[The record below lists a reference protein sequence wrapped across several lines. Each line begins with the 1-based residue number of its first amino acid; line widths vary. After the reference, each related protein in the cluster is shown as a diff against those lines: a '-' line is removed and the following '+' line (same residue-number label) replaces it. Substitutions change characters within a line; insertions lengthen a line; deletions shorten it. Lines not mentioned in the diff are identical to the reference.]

1 MSNPLLESHDLPPFD
16 RILPEHVAPA
26 IDTILAENRAAIA
39 VLAAAPAT
47 WEGVPAV
54 LEQLQDR
61 LDQAWSPVSHL
72 NAVMNSEAWREA
84 YNSTLPKLAAYGTEL
99 GQNDSLFAVY
109 EALEQSPDF
118 AGFSQAQQQSIRHA
132 LRDFRLS
139 GIGLPADRKKR
150 FADIQEK
157 FAELNSGFADHVLD
171 ATQAWELCLEDDSR
185 LGGLP
190 DSAKGLLAALAQQKE
205 KSGYRITL
213 DFPSYLAVMTHA
225 QDRALREVV
234 YTAFVTRASDQG
246 PQAGQF
252 DNSALMVEILQ
263 NRQETAAL
271 LGYASYA
278 EVSLVPKMAEHPQE
292 VITFLSDLAVR
303 TRPGAE
309 KELAELREFARDELG
324 ITDLQPWDV
333 THASEKLKEKK
344 YSISQEQLRPYFPA
358 PKVISGM
365 LRIAETLYGLQIR
378 ERHDMQLW
386 HDDVTYYEILENDE
400 LIASFYLDPYARANK
415 RGGAWMADCRVRRRR
430 PDGSLQKPVAFLT
443 CNFNPPVDGQP
454 ALLTHDEVTTLF
466 HEFGHGLHHMLT
478 RIEVAAVSGINGVAW
493 DAVELPSQF
502 HENWCWEPRA
512 LELISGHV
520 ETGEPLPENL
530 LDKMLA
536 AKNFQSGL
544 MMLRQL
550 EFALFDMEL
559 HQRTT
564 FDANTVQEVLDD
576 VRARVAVLVPP
587 AFNRFQHG
595 FSHIFAGG
603 YAAGY
608 YSYKWA
614 EVLSADAFSRFEEEG
629 VMNPVTGHNFRE
641 TILAQ
646 GGSRPAQEL
655 FAEFRGRAPTVD
667 ALLRHSGL

>member
-1 MSNPLLESHDLPPFD
+1 MSNPLLESYTLPPFD
-16 RILPEHVAPA
+16 RLLPEHVVPG

-39 VLAAAPAT
+39 ELGSAPAT
-47 WEGVPAV
+47 WEAVPAV

-61 LDQAWSPVSHL
+61 LDHAWAPVSHL

-84 YNSTLPKLAAYGTEL
+84 YNGTLPKLAAYSTEL
-99 GQNDSLFAVY
+99 GQNEALFTVY
-109 EALEQSPDF
+109 EALEKSRGFADF
-118 AGFSQAQQQSIRHA
+118 NQAQQQSIRYA

-139 GIGLPADRKKR
+139 GIGLPADKKKR

-157 FAELNSGFADHVLD
+157 FAELSSGFADSVLD
-171 ATQAWELCLEDDSR
+171 ATQAWGLCLDDDSR

-190 DSAKGLLAALAQQKE
+190 DSAKGLLAALAQQKDQ
-205 KSGYRITL
+205 SGYRITL
-213 DFPSYLAVMTHA
+213 DAPSYLAIMMHA
-225 QDRALREVV
+225 EDRGLREAV
-234 YTAFVTRASDQG
+234 YIAYVTRASDQG
-246 PQAGQF
+246 PQAGRF
-252 DNSALMVEILQ
+252 DNSARMVEILR
-263 NRQETAAL
+263 NRQEMAAL
-271 LGYASYA
+271 LGYANYA
-278 EVSLVPKMAEHPQE
+278 EVSLVPKMAETPRQ
-292 VITFLSDLAVR
+292 VIDFLNDLALR
-303 TRPGAE
+303 TRSGAE
-309 KELAELREFARDELG
+309 RELAELRAFARDELG
-324 ITDLQPWDV
+324 LVELQSWDV
-333 THASEKLKEKK
+333 AFASEKLKEKK
-344 YSISQEQLRPYFPA
+344 YAISQEQLRPYFPA
-358 PKVISGM
+358 PKVINGM
-365 LRIAETLYGLQIR
+365 LKIAEILYGLEIH
-378 ERHDMQLW
+378 ERHDINVW
-386 HDDVTYYEILENDE
+386 HDDVTYYEISEHGE
-400 LIASFYLDPYARANK
+400 VVASFYLDPYARENK
-415 RGGAWMADCRVRRRR
+415 RGGAWMADCRVRRRGA
-430 PDGSLQKPVAFLT
+430 DGKLQKPVAFLT
-443 CNFNPPVDGQP
+443 CNFSPPVDGKP

-520 ETGEPLPENL
+520 ETGAPLPEDL

-544 MMLRQL
+544 TMLRQL

-559 HQRTT
+559 HQRTE
-564 FDANTVQEVLDD
+564 FGPDTVQQVLDS
-576 VRARVAVLVPP
+576 VRARVTVLTPP

-629 VMNPVTGHNFRE
+629 VMNPETGRHFRE

-655 FAEFRGRAPTVD
+655 FAEFRGRAPAVD
-667 ALLRHSGL
+667 ALMRHSGL

>member
-1 MSNPLLESHDLPPFD
+1 MSNPLLESYTLPPFD
-16 RILPEHVAPA
+16 RLLPEHVVPGIDA
-26 IDTILAENRAAIA
+26 ILTENRAAIA
-39 VLAAAPAT
+39 KLGSAPAT
-47 WEGVPAV
+47 WEAVPAV

-61 LDQAWSPVSHL
+61 LDHAWAPVSHL

-84 YNSTLPKLAAYGTEL
+84 YNGTLPKLAAYSTEL
-99 GQNDSLFAVY
+99 GQNEALFTVY
-109 EALEQSPDF
+109 EALEKSRGFADF
-118 AGFSQAQQQSIRHA
+118 NQAQQQSIRYA

-139 GIGLPADRKKR
+139 GIGLPADKKKR

-157 FAELNSGFADHVLD
+157 FAELSSGFADSVLD
-171 ATQAWELCLEDDSR
+171 ATQAWELCLDDDSR

-190 DSAKGLLAALAQQKE
+190 DSAKGLLAALAQQKDQ
-205 KSGYRITL
+205 SGYRITL
-213 DFPSYLAVMTHA
+213 DAPSYLAIMMHA
-225 QDRALREVV
+225 EDRGLREAV
-234 YTAFVTRASDQG
+234 YTAYVTRASDQG
-246 PQAGQF
+246 PQAGRF
-252 DNSALMVEILQ
+252 DNSARMVEILR
-263 NRQETAAL
+263 NRQEMAAL
-271 LGYASYA
+271 LGYANYA
-278 EVSLVPKMAEHPQE
+278 EVSLVPKMAETPRQ
-292 VITFLSDLAVR
+292 VIDFLNDLALR
-303 TRPGAE
+303 TRSGAE
-309 KELAELREFARDELG
+309 RELAELRAFARDELG
-324 ITDLQPWDV
+324 LVELQSWDV
-333 THASEKLKEKK
+333 AFASEKLKEKK
-344 YSISQEQLRPYFPA
+344 YAISQEQLRPYFPA
-358 PKVISGM
+358 PKVINGM
-365 LRIAETLYGLQIR
+365 LKIAEILYGLEIH
-378 ERHDMQLW
+378 ERHDINVW
-386 HDDVTYYEILENDE
+386 HDDVTYYEISEHGE
-400 LIASFYLDPYARANK
+400 VVASFYLDPYARENK
-415 RGGAWMADCRVRRRR
+415 RGGAWMADCRVRRRGA
-430 PDGSLQKPVAFLT
+430 DGKLQKPVAFLT
-443 CNFNPPVDGQP
+443 CNFSPPVDGKP

-520 ETGEPLPENL
+520 ETGAPLPEDL

-544 MMLRQL
+544 TMLRQL

-559 HQRTT
+559 HQRTE
-564 FDANTVQEVLDD
+564 FGPDTVQQVLDS
-576 VRARVAVLVPP
+576 VRARVTVLTPP

-629 VMNPVTGHNFRE
+629 VMNPETGRHFRE

-655 FAEFRGRAPTVD
+655 FAEFRGRAPAVD
-667 ALLRHSGL
+667 ALMRHSGL

>member
-1 MSNPLLESHDLPPFD
+1 
-16 RILPEHVAPA
+16 
-26 IDTILAENRAAIA
+26 IA
-39 VLAAAPAT
+39 KLGSAPAT
-47 WEGVPAV
+47 WEAVPAV

-61 LDQAWSPVSHL
+61 LDHAWAPVSHL

-84 YNSTLPKLAAYGTEL
+84 YNGTLPKLAAYSTEL
-99 GQNDSLFAVY
+99 GQNEALFTVY
-109 EALEQSPDF
+109 EALEKSRGFADF
-118 AGFSQAQQQSIRHA
+118 NQAQQQSIRYA

-139 GIGLPADRKKR
+139 GIGLPADKKKR

-157 FAELNSGFADHVLD
+157 FAELSSGFADSVLD
-171 ATQAWELCLEDDSR
+171 ATQAWGLCLDDDSR

-190 DSAKGLLAALAQQKE
+190 DSAKGLLAALAQQKDQ
-205 KSGYRITL
+205 SGYRITL
-213 DFPSYLAVMTHA
+213 DAPSYLAIMMHA
-225 QDRALREVV
+225 EDRGLREAV
-234 YTAFVTRASDQG
+234 YTAYVTRASDQG
-246 PQAGQF
+246 PQAGRF
-252 DNSALMVEILQ
+252 DNSARMVEILR
-263 NRQETAAL
+263 NRQEMAAL
-271 LGYASYA
+271 LGYANYA
-278 EVSLVPKMAEHPQE
+278 EVSLVPKMAETPRQ
-292 VITFLSDLAVR
+292 VIDFLNDLALR
-303 TRPGAE
+303 TRSGAE
-309 KELAELREFARDELG
+309 RELAELRAFARDELG
-324 ITDLQPWDV
+324 LVELQSWDV
-333 THASEKLKEKK
+333 AFASEKLKEKK
-344 YSISQEQLRPYFPA
+344 YAISQEQLRPYFPA
-358 PKVISGM
+358 PKVINGM
-365 LRIAETLYGLQIR
+365 LKIAEILYGLEIH
-378 ERHDMQLW
+378 ERHDINVW
-386 HDDVTYYEILENDE
+386 HDDVTYYEISEHGE
-400 LIASFYLDPYARANK
+400 VVASFYLDPYARENK
-415 RGGAWMADCRVRRRR
+415 RGGAWMADCRVRRRGA
-430 PDGSLQKPVAFLT
+430 DGKLQKPVAFLT
-443 CNFNPPVDGQP
+443 CNFSPPVDGKP

-520 ETGEPLPENL
+520 ETGAPLPEDL

-544 MMLRQL
+544 TMLRQL

-559 HQRTT
+559 HQRTE
-564 FDANTVQEVLDD
+564 FGPDTVQQVLDS
-576 VRARVAVLVPP
+576 VRARVTVLTPP

-629 VMNPVTGHNFRE
+629 VMNPETGRHFRE

-655 FAEFRGRAPTVD
+655 FAEFRGRAPAVD
-667 ALLRHSGL
+667 ALMRHSGL

>member
-1 MSNPLLESHDLPPFD
+1 MSNPLLESYTLPPFD
-16 RILPEHVAPA
+16 RLLPEHVVPGIDA
-26 IDTILAENRAAIA
+26 ILTENRAAIA
-39 VLAAAPAT
+39 KLGSAPAT
-47 WEGVPAV
+47 WEAVPAV

-61 LDQAWSPVSHL
+61 LDHAWAPVSHL

-84 YNSTLPKLAAYGTEL
+84 YNGTLPKLAAYSTEL
-99 GQNDSLFAVY
+99 GQNEALFTVY
-109 EALEQSPDF
+109 EALEKSRGFADF
-118 AGFSQAQQQSIRHA
+118 NQAQQQSIRYA

-139 GIGLPADRKKR
+139 GIGLPADKKKR

-157 FAELNSGFADHVLD
+157 FAELSSGFADSVLD
-171 ATQAWELCLEDDSR
+171 ATQAWGLCLDDDSR

-190 DSAKGLLAALAQQKE
+190 DSAKGLLAALAQQKDQ
-205 KSGYRITL
+205 SGYRITL
-213 DFPSYLAVMTHA
+213 DAPSYLAIMMHA
-225 QDRALREVV
+225 EDRGLREAV
-234 YTAFVTRASDQG
+234 YTAYVTRASDQG
-246 PQAGQF
+246 PQAGRF
-252 DNSALMVEILQ
+252 DNSARMVEILR
-263 NRQETAAL
+263 NRQEMAAL
-271 LGYASYA
+271 LGYANYA
-278 EVSLVPKMAEHPQE
+278 EVSLVPKMAETPRQ
-292 VITFLSDLAVR
+292 VIDFLNDLALR
-303 TRPGAE
+303 TRSGAE
-309 KELAELREFARDELG
+309 RELAELRAFARDELG
-324 ITDLQPWDV
+324 LVELQSWDV
-333 THASEKLKEKK
+333 AFASEKLKEKK
-344 YSISQEQLRPYFPA
+344 YAISQEQLRPYFPA
-358 PKVISGM
+358 PKVINGM
-365 LRIAETLYGLQIR
+365 LKIAEILYGLEIH
-378 ERHDMQLW
+378 ERHDINVW
-386 HDDVTYYEILENDE
+386 HDDVTYYEISEHGE
-400 LIASFYLDPYARANK
+400 VVASFYLDPYARANK
-415 RGGAWMADCRVRRRR
+415 RGGAWMADCRVRRRGA
-430 PDGSLQKPVAFLT
+430 DGKLQKPVAFLT
-443 CNFNPPVDGQP
+443 CNFSPPVDGKP

-520 ETGEPLPENL
+520 ETGAPLPEDL

-544 MMLRQL
+544 TMLRQL

-559 HQRTT
+559 HQRTE
-564 FDANTVQEVLDD
+564 FGPDTVQQVLDS
-576 VRARVAVLVPP
+576 VRARVTVLTPP

-629 VMNPVTGHNFRE
+629 VMNPETGRHFRE

-655 FAEFRGRAPTVD
+655 FAEFRGRAPAVD
-667 ALLRHSGL
+667 ALMRHSGL

>member
-1 MSNPLLESHDLPPFD
+1 MSNPLLESYTLPPFD
-16 RILPEHVAPA
+16 RLLPEHVVPG
-26 IDTILAENRAAIA
+26 IDAILAENRAAIA
-39 VLAAAPAT
+39 KLGSAPAT
-47 WEGVPAV
+47 WEAVPAV

-61 LDQAWSPVSHL
+61 LDHAWAPVSHL

-84 YNSTLPKLAAYGTEL
+84 YNGTLPKLAAYSTEL
-99 GQNDSLFAVY
+99 GQNEALFTVY
-109 EALEQSPDF
+109 EALEKSRGFADF
-118 AGFSQAQQQSIRHA
+118 NQAQQQSIRYA

-139 GIGLPADRKKR
+139 GIGLPADKKKR

-157 FAELNSGFADHVLD
+157 FAELSSGFADSVLD
-171 ATQAWELCLEDDSR
+171 ATQAWGLCLDDDSR

-190 DSAKGLLAALAQQKE
+190 DSAKGLLAALAQQKDQ
-205 KSGYRITL
+205 SGYRITL
-213 DFPSYLAVMTHA
+213 DAPSYLAIMMHA
-225 QDRALREVV
+225 EDRGLREAV
-234 YTAFVTRASDQG
+234 YIAYVTRASDQG
-246 PQAGQF
+246 PQAGRF
-252 DNSALMVEILQ
+252 DNSARMVEILR
-263 NRQETAAL
+263 NRQEMAAL
-271 LGYASYA
+271 LGYANYA
-278 EVSLVPKMAEHPQE
+278 EVSLVPKMAETPRQ
-292 VITFLSDLAVR
+292 VIDFLNDLALR
-303 TRPGAE
+303 TRSGAE
-309 KELAELREFARDELG
+309 RELAELRAFARDELG
-324 ITDLQPWDV
+324 LVELQSWDV
-333 THASEKLKEKK
+333 AFASEKLKEKK
-344 YSISQEQLRPYFPA
+344 YAISQEQLRPYFPA
-358 PKVISGM
+358 PKVINGM
-365 LRIAETLYGLQIR
+365 LKIAEILYGLEIH
-378 ERHDMQLW
+378 ERHDINVW
-386 HDDVTYYEILENDE
+386 HDDVTYYEISEHGE
-400 LIASFYLDPYARANK
+400 VVASFYLDPYARENK
-415 RGGAWMADCRVRRRR
+415 RGGAWMADCRVRRRGA
-430 PDGSLQKPVAFLT
+430 DGKLQKPVAFLT
-443 CNFNPPVDGQP
+443 CNFSPPVDGKP

-478 RIEVAAVSGINGVAW
+478 RIEVAAMSGINGVAW

-520 ETGEPLPENL
+520 ETGAPLPEDL

-544 MMLRQL
+544 TMLRQL

-559 HQRTT
+559 HQRTE
-564 FDANTVQEVLDD
+564 FGPDTVQQVLDS
-576 VRARVAVLVPP
+576 VRARVTVLTPP

-629 VMNPVTGHNFRE
+629 VMNPETGRHFRE

-655 FAEFRGRAPTVD
+655 FAEFRGRAPAVD

>member
-1 MSNPLLESHDLPPFD
+1 MSNPLLESYTLPPFD
-16 RILPEHVAPA
+16 RLLPEHVVPGIDA
-26 IDTILAENRAAIA
+26 ILTENRAAIA
-39 VLAAAPAT
+39 KLGSAPAT
-47 WEGVPAV
+47 WEAVPAV

-61 LDQAWSPVSHL
+61 LDHAWAPVSHL

-84 YNSTLPKLAAYGTEL
+84 YNGTLPKLAAYSTEL
-99 GQNDSLFAVY
+99 GQNEALFTVY
-109 EALEQSPDF
+109 EALEKSRGFADF
-118 AGFSQAQQQSIRHA
+118 NQAQQQSIRYA

-139 GIGLPADRKKR
+139 GIGLPADKKKR

-157 FAELNSGFADHVLD
+157 FAELSSGFADSVLD
-171 ATQAWELCLEDDSR
+171 ATQAWGLCLDDDSR

-190 DSAKGLLAALAQQKE
+190 DSAKGLLAALAQQKDQ
-205 KSGYRITL
+205 SGYRITL
-213 DFPSYLAVMTHA
+213 DAPSYLAIMMHA
-225 QDRALREVV
+225 EDRGLREAV
-234 YTAFVTRASDQG
+234 YIAYVTRASDQG
-246 PQAGQF
+246 PQAGRF
-252 DNSALMVEILQ
+252 DNSARMVEILR
-263 NRQETAAL
+263 NRQEMAAL
-271 LGYASYA
+271 LGYANYA
-278 EVSLVPKMAEHPQE
+278 EVSLVPKMAETPRQ
-292 VITFLSDLAVR
+292 VIDFLNDLALR
-303 TRPGAE
+303 TRSGAE
-309 KELAELREFARDELG
+309 RELAELRAFARDELG
-324 ITDLQPWDV
+324 LVELQSWDV
-333 THASEKLKEKK
+333 AFASEKLKEKK
-344 YSISQEQLRPYFPA
+344 YAISQEQLRPYFPA
-358 PKVISGM
+358 PKVINGM
-365 LRIAETLYGLQIR
+365 LKIAEILYGLEIH
-378 ERHDMQLW
+378 ERHDINVW
-386 HDDVTYYEILENDE
+386 HDDVTYYEISEHGE
-400 LIASFYLDPYARANK
+400 VVASFYLDPYARENK
-415 RGGAWMADCRVRRRR
+415 RGGAWMADCRVRRRGA
-430 PDGSLQKPVAFLT
+430 DGKLQKPVAFLT
-443 CNFNPPVDGQP
+443 CNFSPPVDGKP

-520 ETGEPLPENL
+520 ETGAPLPEDL

-544 MMLRQL
+544 TMLRQL

-559 HQRTT
+559 HQRTE
-564 FDANTVQEVLDD
+564 FGPDTVQQVLDS
-576 VRARVAVLVPP
+576 VRARVTVLTPP

-629 VMNPVTGHNFRE
+629 VMNPETGRHFRE

-655 FAEFRGRAPTVD
+655 FAEFRGRAPAVD
-667 ALLRHSGL
+667 ALMRHSGL

>member
-1 MSNPLLESHDLPPFD
+1 MSNPLLESYTLPPFD
-16 RILPEHVAPA
+16 RLLPEHVVPG
-26 IDTILAENRAAIA
+26 IDAILAENRAAIA
-39 VLAAAPAT
+39 KLGSAPAT
-47 WEGVPAV
+47 WEAVPAV

-61 LDQAWSPVSHL
+61 LDHAWAPVSHL

-84 YNSTLPKLAAYGTEL
+84 YNGTLPKLAAYSTEL
-99 GQNDSLFAVY
+99 GQNEALFTVY
-109 EALEQSPDF
+109 EALEKSRGFADF
-118 AGFSQAQQQSIRHA
+118 NQAQQQSIRYA

-139 GIGLPADRKKR
+139 GIGLPADKKKR

-157 FAELNSGFADHVLD
+157 FAELSSGFADSVLD
-171 ATQAWELCLEDDSR
+171 ATQAWGLCLDDDSR

-190 DSAKGLLAALAQQKE
+190 DSAKGLLAALAQQKDQ
-205 KSGYRITL
+205 SGYRITL
-213 DFPSYLAVMTHA
+213 DAPSYLAIMMHA
-225 QDRALREVV
+225 EDRGLREAV
-234 YTAFVTRASDQG
+234 YIAYVTRASDQG
-246 PQAGQF
+246 PQAGRF
-252 DNSALMVEILQ
+252 DNSARMVEILR
-263 NRQETAAL
+263 NRQEMAAL
-271 LGYASYA
+271 LGYANYA
-278 EVSLVPKMAEHPQE
+278 EVSLVPKMAETPRQ
-292 VITFLSDLAVR
+292 VIDFLNDLALR
-303 TRPGAE
+303 TRSGAE
-309 KELAELREFARDELG
+309 RELAELRAFARDELG
-324 ITDLQPWDV
+324 LVELQSWDV
-333 THASEKLKEKK
+333 AFASEKLKEKK
-344 YSISQEQLRPYFPA
+344 YAISQEQLRPYFPA
-358 PKVISGM
+358 PKVINGM
-365 LRIAETLYGLQIR
+365 LKIAEILYGLEIH
-378 ERHDMQLW
+378 ERHDINVW
-386 HDDVTYYEILENDE
+386 HDDVTYYEISEHGE
-400 LIASFYLDPYARANK
+400 VVASFYLDPYARENK
-415 RGGAWMADCRVRRRR
+415 RGGAWMADCRVRRRGA
-430 PDGSLQKPVAFLT
+430 DGKLQKPVAFLT
-443 CNFNPPVDGQP
+443 CNFSPPVDGKP

-520 ETGEPLPENL
+520 ETGAPLPEDL

-544 MMLRQL
+544 TMLRQL

-559 HQRTT
+559 HQRTE
-564 FDANTVQEVLDD
+564 FGPDTVQQVLDS
-576 VRARVAVLVPP
+576 VRARVTVLTPP

-629 VMNPVTGHNFRE
+629 VMNPETGRHFRE

-655 FAEFRGRAPTVD
+655 FAEFRGRAPAVD
-667 ALLRHSGL
+667 ALMRHSGL

>member
-1 MSNPLLESHDLPPFD
+1 MSNPLLESYTLPPFD
-16 RILPEHVAPA
+16 RLLPEHVVPGIDA
-26 IDTILAENRAAIA
+26 ILTENRAAIA
-39 VLAAAPAT
+39 KLGSAPAT
-47 WEGVPAV
+47 WEAVPAV

-61 LDQAWSPVSHL
+61 LDHAWAPVSHL

-84 YNSTLPKLAAYGTEL
+84 YNGTLPKLAAYSTEL
-99 GQNDSLFAVY
+99 GQNEALFTVY
-109 EALEQSPDF
+109 EALEKSRGFADF
-118 AGFSQAQQQSIRHA
+118 NQAQQQSIRYA

-139 GIGLPADRKKR
+139 GIGLPADKKKR

-157 FAELNSGFADHVLD
+157 FAELSSGFADSVLD
-171 ATQAWELCLEDDSR
+171 ATQAWGLCLDDDSR

-190 DSAKGLLAALAQQKE
+190 DSAKGLLAALAQQKDQ
-205 KSGYRITL
+205 SGYRITL
-213 DFPSYLAVMTHA
+213 DAPSYLAIMMHA
-225 QDRALREVV
+225 EDRGLREAV
-234 YTAFVTRASDQG
+234 YTAYVTRASDQG
-246 PQAGQF
+246 PQAGRF
-252 DNSALMVEILQ
+252 DNSARMVEILR
-263 NRQETAAL
+263 NRQEMAAL
-271 LGYASYA
+271 LGYANYA
-278 EVSLVPKMAEHPQE
+278 EVSLVPKMAETPRQ
-292 VITFLSDLAVR
+292 VIDFLNDLALR
-303 TRPGAE
+303 TRSGAE
-309 KELAELREFARDELG
+309 RELAELRAFARDELG
-324 ITDLQPWDV
+324 LVELQSWDV
-333 THASEKLKEKK
+333 AFASEKLKEKK
-344 YSISQEQLRPYFPA
+344 YAISQEQLRPYFPA
-358 PKVISGM
+358 PKVINGM
-365 LRIAETLYGLQIR
+365 LKIAEILYGLEIH
-378 ERHDMQLW
+378 ERHDINVW
-386 HDDVTYYEILENDE
+386 HDDVTYYEISEHGE
-400 LIASFYLDPYARANK
+400 VVASFYLDPYARENK
-415 RGGAWMADCRVRRRR
+415 RGGAWMADCRVRRRGA
-430 PDGSLQKPVAFLT
+430 DGKLQKPVAFLT
-443 CNFNPPVDGQP
+443 CNFSPPVDGKP

-520 ETGEPLPENL
+520 ETGAPLPEDL

-544 MMLRQL
+544 TMLRQL

-559 HQRTT
+559 HQRTE
-564 FDANTVQEVLDD
+564 FGPDTVQQVLDS
-576 VRARVAVLVPP
+576 VRARVTVLTPP

-629 VMNPVTGHNFRE
+629 VMNPETGRHFRE

-655 FAEFRGRAPTVD
+655 FAEFRGRAPAVD

>member
-1 MSNPLLESHDLPPFD
+1 MSNPLLEPHDLPPFD
-16 RILPEHVAPA
+16 RIRPEHVAPA

-47 WEGVPAV
+47 WEGVPGV

-72 NAVMNSEAWREA
+72 NAVMNSDAWREA
-84 YNSTLPKLAAYGTEL
+84 YNGTLPKLAAYSTEL
-99 GQNDSLFAVY
+99 GQNETLFNVY
-109 EALEQSPDF
+109 TALEAGPHF
-118 AGFSQAQQQSIRHA
+118 AEFNQAQQQSIRYA

-139 GIGLPADRKKR
+139 GIGLSADKKKR

-157 FAELNSGFADHVLD
+157 FAELSSGFADSVLD
-171 ATQAWELCLEDDSR
+171 ATQAWELCLEDEAR
-185 LGGLP
+185 LSGLP
-190 DSAKGLLAALAQQKE
+190 ASAKGLLAALAQQKE
-205 KSGYRITL
+205 KDGYRITL
-213 DFPSYLAVMTHA
+213 DAPSYLAIMTHA
-225 QDRALREVV
+225 EDRDLREAV
-234 YTAFVTRASDQG
+234 YTAYVTRASDQG

-252 DNSALMVEILQ
+252 DNSTRMIEILR
-263 NRQETAAL
+263 NRQDMADL
-271 LGYASYA
+271 LGYANYA
-278 EVSLVPKMAEHPQE
+278 EVSLVSKMADSPQQ
-292 VITFLSDLAVR
+292 VIDFLNDLAAR
-303 TRPGAE
+303 TRPGAAR
-309 KELAELREFARDELG
+309 ELAELKAFARDELG
-324 ITDLQPWDV
+324 LVDLQSWDV
-333 THASEKLKEKK
+333 AFASEKLKEQK
-344 YSISQEQLRPYFPA
+344 YAISQEQLRPYFPA
-358 PKVISGM
+358 PKVINGM
-365 LRIAETLYGLQIR
+365 LRIAETLYGLSIR
-378 ERHDMQLW
+378 ERHDVTTW
-386 HDDVTYYEILENDE
+386 HEEVTYYEIAENGE
-400 LIASFYLDPYARANK
+400 VIASFYLDPYARANK
-415 RGGAWMADCRVRRRR
+415 RGGAWMADCRARRRR
-430 PDGSLQKPVAFLT
+430 QDGGLQKPVAFLT
-443 CNFNPPVDGQP
+443 CNFNPPVDGKP

-520 ETGEPLPENL
+520 ETGAPLPEDL

-559 HQRTT
+559 HQRTE
-564 FDANTVQEVLDD
+564 FGSATVQQVLNS
-576 VRARVAVLVPP
+576 VRERVAVLVPP

-629 VMNPVTGHNFRE
+629 VMNADTGRRFRE

-646 GGSRPAQEL
+646 GGSRLAQEL

>member
-1 MSNPLLESHDLPPFD
+1 MSNPLLESYTLPPFD
-16 RILPEHVAPA
+16 RLLPEHVVPGIDA
-26 IDTILAENRAAIA
+26 ILTENRAAIA
-39 VLAAAPAT
+39 KLGSAPAT
-47 WEGVPAV
+47 WEAVPAV

-61 LDQAWSPVSHL
+61 LDHAWAPVSHL

-84 YNSTLPKLAAYGTEL
+84 YNGTLPKLAAYSTEL
-99 GQNDSLFAVY
+99 GQNEALFTVY
-109 EALEQSPDF
+109 EALEKSRGFADF
-118 AGFSQAQQQSIRHA
+118 NQAQQQSIRYA

-139 GIGLPADRKKR
+139 GIGLPADKKKR

-157 FAELNSGFADHVLD
+157 FAELSSGFADSVLD
-171 ATQAWELCLEDDSR
+171 ATQAWGLCLDDDSR

-190 DSAKGLLAALAQQKE
+190 DSAKGLLAALAQQKDQ
-205 KSGYRITL
+205 SGYRITL
-213 DFPSYLAVMTHA
+213 DAPSYLAIMMHA
-225 QDRALREVV
+225 EDRGLREAV
-234 YTAFVTRASDQG
+234 YTAYVTRASDQG
-246 PQAGQF
+246 PQAGRF
-252 DNSALMVEILQ
+252 DNSARMVEILR
-263 NRQETAAL
+263 NRQEMAAL
-271 LGYASYA
+271 LGYANYA
-278 EVSLVPKMAEHPQE
+278 EVSLVPKMAETPRQ
-292 VITFLSDLAVR
+292 VIDFLNDLALR
-303 TRPGAE
+303 TRSGAE
-309 KELAELREFARDELG
+309 RELAELRAFARDELG
-324 ITDLQPWDV
+324 LVELQSWDV
-333 THASEKLKEKK
+333 AFASEKLKEKK
-344 YSISQEQLRPYFPA
+344 YAISQEQLRPYFPA
-358 PKVISGM
+358 PKVINGM
-365 LRIAETLYGLQIR
+365 LKIAEILYGLEIH
-378 ERHDMQLW
+378 ERHDINVW
-386 HDDVTYYEILENDE
+386 HDDVTYYEISEHGE
-400 LIASFYLDPYARANK
+400 VVASFYLDPYARENK
-415 RGGAWMADCRVRRRR
+415 RGGAWMADCRVRRRGA
-430 PDGSLQKPVAFLT
+430 DGKLQKPVAFLT
-443 CNFNPPVDGQP
+443 CNFSPPVDGKP

-520 ETGEPLPENL
+520 ETGAPLPEDL

-544 MMLRQL
+544 TMLRQL

-559 HQRTT
+559 HQRTE
-564 FDANTVQEVLDD
+564 FGPDTVQQVLDS
-576 VRARVAVLVPP
+576 VRARVTVLTPP

-629 VMNPVTGHNFRE
+629 VMNPETGRHFRE

-655 FAEFRGRAPTVD
+655 FAEFRGRAPAVD
-667 ALLRHSGL
+667 ALMRHSGL

>member
-1 MSNPLLESHDLPPFD
+1 MSNPLLESYTLPPFD
-16 RILPEHVAPA
+16 RLLPEHVVPG
-26 IDTILAENRAAIA
+26 IDAILAENRAAIA
-39 VLAAAPAT
+39 KLGSAPAT
-47 WEGVPAV
+47 WEAVPAV

-61 LDQAWSPVSHL
+61 LDHAWAPVSHL

-84 YNSTLPKLAAYGTEL
+84 YNGTLPKLAAYSTEL
-99 GQNDSLFAVY
+99 GQNEALFTVY
-109 EALEQSPDF
+109 EALEKSRGFADF
-118 AGFSQAQQQSIRHA
+118 NQAQQQSIRYA

-139 GIGLPADRKKR
+139 GIGLPADKKKR

-157 FAELNSGFADHVLD
+157 FAELSSGFADSVLD
-171 ATQAWELCLEDDSR
+171 ATQAWGLCLDDDSR

-190 DSAKGLLAALAQQKE
+190 DSAKGLLAALAQQKDQ
-205 KSGYRITL
+205 SGYRITL
-213 DFPSYLAVMTHA
+213 DAPSYLAIMMHA
-225 QDRALREVV
+225 EDRGLREAV
-234 YTAFVTRASDQG
+234 YIAYVTRASDQG
-246 PQAGQF
+246 PQAGRF
-252 DNSALMVEILQ
+252 DNSARMVEILR
-263 NRQETAAL
+263 NRQEMAAL
-271 LGYASYA
+271 LGYANYA
-278 EVSLVPKMAEHPQE
+278 EVSLVPKMAETPRQ
-292 VITFLSDLAVR
+292 VIDFLNDLALR
-303 TRPGAE
+303 TRSGAE
-309 KELAELREFARDELG
+309 RELAELRAFARDELG
-324 ITDLQPWDV
+324 LVELQSWDV
-333 THASEKLKEKK
+333 AFASEKLKEKK
-344 YSISQEQLRPYFPA
+344 YAISQEQLRPYFPA
-358 PKVISGM
+358 PKVINGM
-365 LRIAETLYGLQIR
+365 LKIAEILYGLEIH
-378 ERHDMQLW
+378 ERHDINVW
-386 HDDVTYYEILENDE
+386 HDDVTYYEISEHGE
-400 LIASFYLDPYARANK
+400 VVASFYLDPYARENK
-415 RGGAWMADCRVRRRR
+415 RGGAWMADCRVRRRGA
-430 PDGSLQKPVAFLT
+430 DGKLQKPVAFLT
-443 CNFNPPVDGQP
+443 CNFSPPVDGKP

-520 ETGEPLPENL
+520 ETGAPLPEDL

-544 MMLRQL
+544 TMLRQL

-559 HQRTT
+559 HQRTE
-564 FDANTVQEVLDD
+564 FGPDTVQQVLDS
-576 VRARVAVLVPP
+576 VRARVTVLTPP

-629 VMNPVTGHNFRE
+629 VMNPETGRHFRE

-655 FAEFRGRAPTVD
+655 FAEFRGRAPAVD

>member
-1 MSNPLLESHDLPPFD
+1 MSNPLLESYTLPPFD
-16 RILPEHVAPA
+16 RLLPEHVVPG
-26 IDTILAENRAAIA
+26 IDAILAENRAAIA
-39 VLAAAPAT
+39 KLGSAPAT
-47 WEGVPAV
+47 WEAVPAV

-61 LDQAWSPVSHL
+61 LDHAWAPVSHL

-84 YNSTLPKLAAYGTEL
+84 YNGTLPKLAAYSTEL
-99 GQNDSLFAVY
+99 GQNEALFTVY
-109 EALEQSPDF
+109 EALEKSRGFADF
-118 AGFSQAQQQSIRHA
+118 NQAQQQSIRYA

-139 GIGLPADRKKR
+139 GIGLPADKKKR

-157 FAELNSGFADHVLD
+157 FAELSSGFADSVLD
-171 ATQAWELCLEDDSR
+171 ATQAWGLCLDDDSR

-190 DSAKGLLAALAQQKE
+190 DSAKGLLAALAQQKDQ
-205 KSGYRITL
+205 SGYRITL
-213 DFPSYLAVMTHA
+213 DAPSYLAIMMHA
-225 QDRALREVV
+225 EDRGLREAV
-234 YTAFVTRASDQG
+234 YTAYVTRASDQG
-246 PQAGQF
+246 PQAGRF
-252 DNSALMVEILQ
+252 DNSARMVEILR
-263 NRQETAAL
+263 NRQEMAAL
-271 LGYASYA
+271 LGYANYA
-278 EVSLVPKMAEHPQE
+278 EVSLVPKMAETPRQ
-292 VITFLSDLAVR
+292 VIDFLNDLALR
-303 TRPGAE
+303 TRSGAE
-309 KELAELREFARDELG
+309 RELAELRAFARDELG
-324 ITDLQPWDV
+324 LVELQSWDV
-333 THASEKLKEKK
+333 AFASEKLKEKK
-344 YSISQEQLRPYFPA
+344 YAISQEQLRPYFPA
-358 PKVISGM
+358 PKVINGM
-365 LRIAETLYGLQIR
+365 LKIAEILYGLEIH
-378 ERHDMQLW
+378 ERHDITVW
-386 HDDVTYYEILENDE
+386 HDDVTYYEISENNE
-400 LIASFYLDPYARANK
+400 VVASFYLDPYARANK
-415 RGGAWMADCRVRRRR
+415 RGGAWMADCRVRRRGA
-430 PDGSLQKPVAFLT
+430 DGKLQKPVAFLT
-443 CNFNPPVDGQP
+443 CNFSPPVDGKP

-520 ETGEPLPENL
+520 ETGAPLPEDL

-544 MMLRQL
+544 TMLRQL

-559 HQRTT
+559 HQRTE
-564 FDANTVQEVLDD
+564 FGPDTVQQVLDS
-576 VRARVAVLVPP
+576 VRARVTVLTPP

-629 VMNPVTGHNFRE
+629 VMNPETGRHFRE

-655 FAEFRGRAPTVD
+655 FAEFRGRAPAVD
-667 ALLRHSGL
+667 ALMRHSGL

>member
-1 MSNPLLESHDLPPFD
+1 MSNPLLESYTLPPFD
-16 RILPEHVAPA
+16 RLLPEHVVPG
-26 IDTILAENRAAIA
+26 IDAILAENRAAIA
-39 VLAAAPAT
+39 KLGSAPAT
-47 WEGVPAV
+47 WEAVPAV

-61 LDQAWSPVSHL
+61 LDHAWAPVSHL

-84 YNSTLPKLAAYGTEL
+84 YNGTLPKLAAYSTEL
-99 GQNDSLFAVY
+99 GQNEALFTVY
-109 EALEQSPDF
+109 EALEKSRGFADF
-118 AGFSQAQQQSIRHA
+118 NQAQQQSIRYA

-139 GIGLPADRKKR
+139 GIGLPADKKKR

-157 FAELNSGFADHVLD
+157 FAELSSGFADSVLD
-171 ATQAWELCLEDDSR
+171 ATQAWGLCLDDDSR

-190 DSAKGLLAALAQQKE
+190 DSAKGLLAALAQQKDQ
-205 KSGYRITL
+205 SGYRITL
-213 DFPSYLAVMTHA
+213 DAPSYLAIMMHA
-225 QDRALREVV
+225 EDRGLREAV
-234 YTAFVTRASDQG
+234 YTAYVTRASDQG
-246 PQAGQF
+246 PQAGRF
-252 DNSALMVEILQ
+252 DNSARMVEILR
-263 NRQETAAL
+263 NRQEMAAL
-271 LGYASYA
+271 LGYANYA
-278 EVSLVPKMAEHPQE
+278 EVSLVPKMAETPRQ
-292 VITFLSDLAVR
+292 VIDFLNDLALR
-303 TRPGAE
+303 TRSGAE
-309 KELAELREFARDELG
+309 RELAELRAFARDELG
-324 ITDLQPWDV
+324 LVELQSWDV
-333 THASEKLKEKK
+333 AFASEKLKEKK
-344 YSISQEQLRPYFPA
+344 YAISQEQLRPYFPA
-358 PKVISGM
+358 PKVINGM
-365 LRIAETLYGLQIR
+365 LKIAEILYGLEIH
-378 ERHDMQLW
+378 ERHDINVW
-386 HDDVTYYEILENDE
+386 HDDVTYYEISEHGE
-400 LIASFYLDPYARANK
+400 VVASFYLDPYARENK
-415 RGGAWMADCRVRRRR
+415 RGGAWMADCRVRRRGA
-430 PDGSLQKPVAFLT
+430 DGKLQKPVAFLT
-443 CNFNPPVDGQP
+443 CNFSPPVDGKP

-520 ETGEPLPENL
+520 ETGAPLPEDL

-544 MMLRQL
+544 TMLRQL

-559 HQRTT
+559 HQRTE
-564 FDANTVQEVLDD
+564 FGPDTVQQVLDS
-576 VRARVAVLVPP
+576 VRARVTVLTPP

-629 VMNPVTGHNFRE
+629 VMNPETGRHFRE

-655 FAEFRGRAPTVD
+655 FAEFRGRAPAVD
-667 ALLRHSGL
+667 ALMRHSGL